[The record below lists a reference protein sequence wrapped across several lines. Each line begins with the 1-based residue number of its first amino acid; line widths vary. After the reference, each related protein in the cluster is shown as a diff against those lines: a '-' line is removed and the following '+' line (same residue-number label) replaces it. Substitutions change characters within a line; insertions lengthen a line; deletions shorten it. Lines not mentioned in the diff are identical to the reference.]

1 MSAADMNAYEATWQD
16 AQRALD
22 RMAEKTDLT
31 GRDAVLIK
39 IARDV
44 NTQNRE
50 LIHNAMDRMKER
62 DRAMESLARIKR
74 RMRA

>member
-22 RMAEKTDLT
+22 RMDALPGITIRE
-31 GRDAVLIK
+31 AVLIK

-44 NTQNRE
+44 NTHNRE

-62 DRAMESLARIKR
+62 DRALESLARIKR